1 MMISLVNIR
10 DSMASRLKSGFADW
24 KVHFDNVERPHAP
37 YFYVEL
43 SPRAKSLDD
52 VYSERRIAVNIAAIL
67 PQNRAG
73 RVSRKDLF
81 DVADK
86 LDSLIRP
93 VFKVEDRVIT
103 ITEANTV
110 IVDDILHYY
119 FELNFADAVEK
130 DDGELAMEL
139 ELNLMMKG
147 MSANGK

>member
-10 DSMASRLKSGFADW
+10 DSMASLLKSGFADW
-24 KVHFDNVERPHAP
+24 KVHFDNVERPCAP
-37 YFYVEL
+37 YFYIEL

-52 VYSERRIAVNIAAIL
+52 VYSERRIAVNIAVIL

-86 LDSLIRP
+86 LDGLIRP
-93 VFKVEDRVIT
+93 VFKVEDRAIT
-103 ITEANTV
+103 IAEANSV

-119 FELNFADAVEK
+119 FELNFVDAVEVAPVDK
-130 DDGELAMEL
+130 MEEL
-139 ELNLMMKG
+139 EFDLTMKG
-147 MSANGK
+147 MNVNGE

>member
-1 MMISLVNIR
+1 MMISLLDIR
-10 DSMASRLKSGFADW
+10 DSMASLLKSGFADW
-24 KVHFDNVERPHAP
+24 KVHFDNVERPCAP
-37 YFYVEL
+37 YFYIEL

-86 LDSLIRP
+86 LDGLIRP
-93 VFKVEDRVIT
+93 VFKVEDRAIT
-103 ITEANTV
+103 ITEANSV

-119 FELNFADAVEK
+119 FELNFVDAVEVAPVDK
-130 DDGELAMEL
+130 MEEL
-139 ELNLMMKG
+139 EFDLTMKG
-147 MSANGK
+147 MNVNGE

>member
-10 DSMASRLKSGFADW
+10 DSMASLLKSGFADW
-24 KVHFDNVERPHAP
+24 KVHFDNVERPCAP
-37 YFYVEL
+37 YFYIEL

-86 LDSLIRP
+86 LDGLIRP

-103 ITEANTV
+103 ITEANSV

-119 FELNFADAVEK
+119 FELNFVDAVEVAPVDK
-130 DDGELAMEL
+130 MEEL
-139 ELNLMMKG
+139 EFDLTMKG
-147 MSANGK
+147 MNVNGE